1 MHCFVTEDHVCGPVC
16 ACVCECLSLTIIMCG
31 PAFRF
36 LVNLEHYFIKLIIIT
51 LQHLLGTCECCAS
64 LSHSEPDSHHRLV
77 FISRNL
83 CSTPDVGLNT
93 PLHIV
98 AKLGYMDIVEELLKD
113 ELLQQNHV
121 KLNARNSM
129 NKTPAHLAAEYGHYA

>member
-1 MHCFVTEDHVCGPVC
+1 M
-16 ACVCECLSLTIIMCG
+16 
-31 PAFRF
+31 
-36 LVNLEHYFIKLIIIT
+36 IT
-51 LQHLLGTCECCAS
+51 LQHLLGTCECRAN
-64 LSHSEPDSHHRLV
+64 LSYSEPGSHHSLV

-93 PLHIV
+93 PLHVV

-121 KLNARNSM
+121 KLNARNSV
-129 NKTPAHLAAEYGHYA
+129 NKTPAHLAAEYGHYRLVIIYSYIHELCMERSSNYFIIGSWTG